1 MKNILLILFLI
12 PEICFGQ
19 ALFLPINVKN
29 AETKKPIPQ
38 IVINSEWAG
47 EKTTDEK
54 GNCELSFALNGDENY
69 VLLNFISEKYK
80 LFSENQIC
88 VPTNW
93 NTSLPWELNVLTK
106 EKYIEKFNQYFKSSE
121 KFLLKN
127 NKTKLNARHILLSS
141 YLLSKEI
148 LAFDAAIKI
157 KFVRPSFAKLSLG
170 DFKGAFLSIDSAK
183 IAVNEES
190 LQNQEENLDSMR
202 RDYEFLYQNIK
213 DQKNQLKKVKELKL
227 FLAKFIKSSYKSKVQ
242 LPEYLNN
249 IYLFSTQNFH
259 DISQIDNQAINS
271 PFQIF
276 NNQLIY
282 SLKDYFNNNPSESVN
297 NLAEL
302 AYNIE
307 DVNIKNFQNLLL
319 ITQNFQNIIKSE
331 LGDINA
337 SSELKL
343 NISQLKDKPDLAWL
357 ATLVDA
363 QNPQESLI
371 KNFKYKNYIHPNIKL
386 LIEEQNFVEN
396 VAKNFQNLNFKTN
409 EAYFEN
415 FMQLLLKTNLSKKQK
430 NDILIKIIAFKIE
443 NAQLNHSLNNLPLFV
458 KKYSFTLSA
467 NLQQDISL
475 ITNYLKNKKPQTLK
489 NTSNYFKLL
498 NILLKEK
505 KIDDYNPIFTEL
517 YNNNSVFEN
526 WIKCELAIDYAQK
539 LATENKV
546 DELFA
551 SDFQQLTGVQ
561 ITNENIFLKDYYYQF
576 NLEKAKA
583 LYYANQKPES
593 LSFMQAGYNEFS
605 LDTVQFKELIGK
617 TYLKYNLLIAQI
629 LVEQKLISEALEYLK
644 TAENYLKYS
653 SNPVDKFLIYYNKA
667 IISKEFKQY
676 EQAIKDYQTAQKLYT
691 TKRLNKKNNIYV
703 IYNDLADIYLVK
715 KQINT
720 ANLYLNKAL
729 LVASHDSLKIKVLLK
744 QVSILQSSKQYTIA
758 LQKLDKAKQFTSKS
772 KENQLKIDNK
782 KAEIYTKIK
791 QYTKATTLLNN
802 LITAK
807 YTNPSINLQ
816 NELSN
821 SYFLSAEINRI
832 QAKYTQAM
840 DEYQK
845 CIDLRQLVYETRP
858 GEYEVSIGEAMLKY
872 AMAAYSYLQ
881 KDKNKE
887 IHSKGL
893 EKAGLA
899 ISILKHYNGLSN
911 KNQQNLEHAIQLRHD
926 FEEII
931 F

>member
-1 MKNILLILFLI
+1 MKNILFILFLI

-29 AETKKPIPQ
+29 AETKKPVTQ
-38 IVINSEWAG
+38 ILISSEWAG

-54 GNCELSFALNGDENY
+54 GNCELSFALNGDENF
-69 VLLNFISEKYK
+69 VLLNFISDKYE
-80 LFSENQIC
+80 LFNENQIC

-106 EKYIEKFNQYFKSSE
+106 EKYIEKFNKYFKSAE
-121 KFLLKN
+121 KFLIKN
-127 NKTKLNARHILLSS
+127 NKTKLNAQHILLSS

-157 KFVRPSFAKLSLG
+157 KYARPSFTKLSLG

-183 IAVNEES
+183 IAFNEES

-202 RDYEFLYQNIK
+202 RDYEFLYQNIQ

-242 LPEYLNN
+242 LPEYLKT
-249 IYLFSTQNFH
+249 IYLFSTQNFNA
-259 DISQIDNQAINS
+259 ISQIDNQATNS

-282 SLKDYFNNNPSESVN
+282 SLKDYFENKSNETSN

-302 AYNIE
+302 AYNIN
-307 DVNIKNFQNLLL
+307 DVNIKNFENLLF

-331 LGDINA
+331 LGDISA
-337 SSELKL
+337 SSELEL
-343 NISQLKDKPDLAWL
+343 TISQLKDKPDLAWL
-357 ATLVDA
+357 ATLVAA
-363 QNPQESLI
+363 QSPQDTLL
-371 KNFKYKNYIHPNIKL
+371 KNFKYKNYIHPSIEL
-386 LIEEQNFVEN
+386 LIEEQNFVKN
-396 VAKNFQNLNFKTN
+396 VALNFQNLNFKTN
-409 EAYFEN
+409 DTYFEN
-415 FMQLLLKTNLSKKQK
+415 FMQLLLKSKLGKKQK
-430 NDILIKIIAFKIE
+430 NEILTKLVTLKIE
-443 NAQLNHSLNNLPLFV
+443 NAQISNSLNKLPLFI
-458 KKYSFTLSA
+458 KKYKLTLPT
-467 NLQQDISL
+467 NLQQDIKGVS
-475 ITNYLKNKKPQTLK
+475 NYLKTRKPRTLKNSSDYFKLFSTLLKNKKA
-489 NTSNYFKLL
+489 
-498 NILLKEK
+498 E
-505 KIDDYNPIFTEL
+505 DYIPIFTDL
-517 YNNNSVFEN
+517 YNKNSVFEN
-526 WIKCELAIDYAQK
+526 WIKSELTIDYAQK

-561 ITNENIFLKDYYYQF
+561 NTNENIFLKDYFYQF

-583 LYYANQKPES
+583 LYNANQKTES
-593 LSFMQAGYNEFS
+593 LSFMQASYNEFS
-605 LDTVQFKELIGK
+605 LDTVQFKDLIGK
-617 TYLKYNLLIAQI
+617 TYLKYNILIAQI
-629 LVEQKLISEALEYLK
+629 LVEQKLNSEALEYLK
-644 TAENYLKYS
+644 TAENYSKYS
-653 SNPVDKFLIYYNKA
+653 SNPVDKFMIYYNKA
-667 IISKEFKQY
+667 IISKAFKQY
-676 EQAIKDYQTAQKLYT
+676 KQAIKNYQTAQKLYT
-691 TKRLNKKNNIYV
+691 TKKLNKKNKIYV
-703 IYNDLADIYLVK
+703 IYDDLANIYLEK

-729 LVASHDSLKIKVLLK
+729 LVASHDSLKFKVLLK
-744 QVSILQSSKQYTIA
+744 QISILQSTKQYTIA
-758 LQKLDKAKQFTSKS
+758 LQKLDKAQQFTLKS

-782 KAEIYTKIK
+782 KAEIYIKLK
-791 QYTKATTLLNN
+791 QYTKAITLLNT
-802 LITAK
+802 LTAEN

-821 SYFLSAEINRI
+821 SHFLRAEINRI
-832 QAKYTQAM
+832 QGKNTEAM

-899 ISILKHYNGLSN
+899 ISILKHYNNLSN

>member
-1 MKNILLILFLI
+1 MKNLLFILFLI

-29 AETKKPIPQ
+29 AETKKPVPQ
-38 IVINSEWAG
+38 ILISSEWAG
-47 EKTTDEK
+47 EKTTDVQ
-54 GNCELSFALNGDENY
+54 GNCELSFALNGDENF
-69 VLLNFISEKYK
+69 VLLNFISDKFE
-80 LFSENQIC
+80 LFNENQIC

-106 EKYIEKFNQYFKSSE
+106 EKYIEKFNQYFKSAE
-121 KFLLKN
+121 KFLIKN
-127 NKTKLNARHILLSS
+127 NKTKLNAQHILLSS

-157 KFVRPSFAKLSLG
+157 KYARTSFTKLSLG
-170 DFKGAFLSIDSAK
+170 DLKGAFLSIDSTK
-183 IAVNEES
+183 IAFNEES

-202 RDYEFLYQNIK
+202 RDYEFLYQNIQ

-227 FLAKFIKSSYKSKVQ
+227 FLAKFTKSSYKLKIQ
-242 LPEYLNN
+242 LPEYLKN
-249 IYLFSTQNFH
+249 IYLFSTQNFNA
-259 DISQIDNQAINS
+259 ISQLNNQDTNS

-282 SLKDYFNNNPSESVN
+282 SLKDYFDNNSNETIN

-302 AYNIE
+302 AYNIN

-337 SSELKL
+337 SSELKRT
-343 NISQLKDKPDLAWL
+343 ISQLKNIPDLAWL
-357 ATLVDA
+357 AAIIAA
-363 QNPQESLI
+363 QSPQDRLI
-371 KNFKYKNYIHPNIKL
+371 KNFKYKNYLHPSIKL
-386 LIEEQNFVEN
+386 LNEEENFVKN
-396 VAKNFQNLNFKTN
+396 VTQNFQNLNFKAN
-409 EAYFEN
+409 DAYFEN
-415 FMQLLLKTNLSKKQK
+415 FMQLLLKSKLNKKQK
-430 NDILIKIIAFKIE
+430 NEILTKLVAFKIE
-443 NAQLNHSLNNLPLFV
+443 NAQLSNSLNKLPLFI
-458 KKYSFTLSA
+458 KKYKLTLPA
-467 NLQQDISL
+467 NLQQDIIMVSK
-475 ITNYLKNKKPQTLK
+475 YLKNKKTQTLK
-489 NTSNYFKLL
+489 NSSNYFKLL
-498 NILLKEK
+498 NTLLKNKESTDYSQIF
-505 KIDDYNPIFTEL
+505 IDL
-517 YNNNSVFEN
+517 YNKKSVFEN
-526 WIKCELAIDYAQK
+526 WIKSELAIDYAQK
-539 LATENKV
+539 LTTENKV
-546 DELFA
+546 DELFT
-551 SDFQQLTGVQ
+551 SDFYQLTG
-561 ITNENIFLKDYYYQF
+561 IENSTKNNFLKNYFYQF
-576 NLEKAKA
+576 NLIKAQG
-583 LYYANQKPES
+583 LYNTNRKTES
-593 LSFMQAGYNEFS
+593 LSFMQATYNEFS
-605 LDTVQFKELIGK
+605 LDTIQFKNLIGK
-617 TYLKYNLLIAQI
+617 TYLKYNNLIAQI
-629 LVEQKLISEALEYLK
+629 LVEQKLNSEALEYLK
-644 TAENYLKYS
+644 TAENYSKYS
-653 SNPVDKFLIYYNKA
+653 SNPLDKFMIYYNKA
-667 IISKEFKQY
+667 IISKGLKQY
-676 EQAIKDYQTAQKLYT
+676 EQAIKGYQSAQKLYT
-691 TKRLNKKNNIYV
+691 TKKLNKKSKIYI

-729 LVASHDSLKIKVLLK
+729 LVATHDSLKFKVLLK
-744 QVSILQSSKQYTIA
+744 QVSILQNTKQYTIA

-782 KAEIYTKIK
+782 KAEIYTKLK
-791 QYTKATTLLNN
+791 QYTKAITLLNT
-802 LITAK
+802 LTAEK

-821 SYFLSAEINRI
+821 SYFLKAEINRI
-832 QAKYTQAM
+832 RAKYTQAM

-899 ISILKHYNGLSN
+899 ISILKHYNSLSN